1 MIAIIAFAVASVVN
15 EYSQGRAMWLKS
27 ASFKSVE
34 KIIYMSLSGLLVVR
48 FSDLRIKGV
57 HSLDHARA

>member
-15 EYSQGRAMWLKS
+15 EYSQERTMWLKR

-48 FSDLRIKGV
+48 FSHLRIKGV

>member
-15 EYSQGRAMWLKS
+15 EYSQGRTMWVKS

-48 FSDLRIKGV
+48 FSHLRIKGV